1 MAEAGPMTQ
10 ISAADPSPP
19 TGVLGSPRPTPFGL
33 RVGVRGIGFVV
44 VLAAIVVSLFSVASL
59 SSPNIPLAIRNDDL
73 DRAISGLA
81 AGIAAM
87 AALLQWN
94 RYREDEDPAALLL
107 ATALLVLA
115 ASNAF
120 SLIVAITGLQDAL
133 GFSLR
138 NPGQAPIYGWIL
150 SRALAGMLFGLAA
163 LAELR
168 GWKRSPPAAAFALT
182 LAALV
187 PVMFIVLRALEPSL
201 PTLYDVRA
209 INGIFGPARVLG
221 IAPGMTASLFT
232 LNLLAAV
239 MLVAAAQLY
248 RGVYRT
254 TSHRQSLLLSY
265 ALFIGTLGQLQFAIV
280 PPSYFG
286 LVSAGDFIRV
296 GFYISIVLAF
306 DADTLATLR
315 ELRLSRA
322 KVEELTQAEMAQAVL
337 EERSRLARDL
347 HDGLA
352 QELWLA
358 KLRFG
363 RLLKAVG
370 HDQAEVEREAAAL
383 SGAIDSAI
391 AEARLAV
398 IAMNVR
404 PGDSHD
410 LETAI
415 ARYVYDVTERLDLAV
430 NFRVE
435 HPAPPLDVRV
445 TEEILHA
452 VHEALHNVRKHAEAT
467 SATVVLDGDDR
478 TVRVSVTD
486 DGHGL
491 RPGHE
496 RRGYGLANMR
506 ERIEALGG
514 RVWIESPGFGTVVRL
529 EVPVAVD
536 AVASIAQGAVT

>member
-1 MAEAGPMTQ
+1 MTQ
-10 ISAADPSPP
+10 ISAADTPP
-19 TGVLGSPRPTPFGL
+19 ATGATIQPAGPTPF
-33 RVGVRGIGFVV
+33 RWRFDVRGIGFIV
-44 VLAAIVVSLFSVASL
+44 VLAAVVVSLFSVAAL
-59 SSPNIPLAIRNDDL
+59 VSPTIPLAIRNDDL
-73 DRAISGLA
+73 DRAITGLA
-81 AGIAAM
+81 AGVAAM

-94 RYREDEDPAALLL
+94 RFREDEDPAALLL

-115 ASNAF
+115 ADNSFN
-120 SLIVAITGLQDAL
+120 LLVAIAGLQDRL
-133 GFSLR
+133 GFSLQ
-138 NPGQAPIYGWIL
+138 NPGQAPIYFWVF
-150 SRALAGMLFGLAA
+150 SRVVAATLFGFAA

-168 GWKRSPPAAAFALT
+168 GWQWSPRSPALFALGI
-182 LAALV
+182 AGLV
-187 PVMFIVLRALEPSL
+187 PVAFFVLRAVEPAL
-201 PTLYDVRA
+201 PMLYDVR
-209 INGIFGPARVLG
+209 GIGDLFGTEPVTGL
-221 IAPGMTASLFT
+221 APGMTASIIA
-232 LNLLAAV
+232 LNALAAV
-239 MLVAAAQLY
+239 ILVAAAQLH
-248 RGVYRT
+248 RDVYART
-254 TSHRQSLLLSY
+254 HQRQSLLLSY
-265 ALFIGTLGQLQFAIV
+265 ALFIAALGQLQFAIV

-286 LVSAGDFIRV
+286 LVSAGDVLRV
-296 GFYISIVLAF
+296 AFYISVVLVF

-322 KVEELTQAEMAQAVL
+322 KVEELRQAEMAQAVL

-370 HDQAEVEREAAAL
+370 QDQSEVDREAAGL

-410 LETAI
+410 LETAL
-415 ARYVYDVTERLDLAV
+415 ARYVYDVTERLDLPV

-435 HPAPPLDVRV
+435 RPAPPLDVRV
-445 TEEILHA
+445 SEEILRA

-478 TVRVSVTD
+478 VVRVSVSD
-486 DGHGL
+486 DGRGL

-496 RRGYGLANMR
+496 RRGYGLTNMR

-514 RVWIESPGFGTVVRL
+514 SVSIGSPGFGTVVEL
-529 EVPVAVD
+529 EVPV
-536 AVASIAQGAVT
+536 VTPARSPAPEAAAP